1 MSRAAHIIGLTGT
14 LMGVW
19 LIVLI
24 GWLPLPLS
32 DTVLTKVW
40 PTLPFEFLVGLAA
53 YMLGSVGYGLLKF
66 RDCPEAH
73 QELMHEINMAKADLR
88 QNHII

>member
-1 MSRAAHIIGLTGT
+1 MSRATHIIGLAGT

-19 LIVLI
+19 LLVLI

-32 DTVLTKVW
+32 DTVRIKVW
-40 PTLPFEFLVGLAA
+40 PTLPFEFLVALGA

-73 QELMHEINMAKADLR
+73 QELLQEISMAKVDLR
-88 QNHII
+88 QNGVI